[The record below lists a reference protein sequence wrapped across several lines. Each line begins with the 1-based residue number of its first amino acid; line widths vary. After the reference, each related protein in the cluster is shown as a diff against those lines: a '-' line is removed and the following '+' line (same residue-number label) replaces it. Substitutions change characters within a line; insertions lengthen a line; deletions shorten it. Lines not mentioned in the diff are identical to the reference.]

1 MSAVA
6 GFSKALAREY
16 GPVGIRVNVISPGT
30 CCTTI
35 CGCALTL
42 CGLGFILTNWLTNL
56 IEPTEISLDDL
67 TELTAVKRIG
77 KESDVVP
84 LVAFL
89 LGPDSAYIT
98 VRLFESLIPLTF
110 PPRVLD

>member
-1 MSAVA
+1 M
-6 GFSKALAREY
+6 
-16 GPVGIRVNVISPGT
+16 GIRVNVISPGT

-89 LGPDSAYIT
+89 LGPESAYIT
-98 VRLFESLIPLTF
+98 VRLFRVSHPSNLSPSSARLT
-110 PPRVLD
+110 